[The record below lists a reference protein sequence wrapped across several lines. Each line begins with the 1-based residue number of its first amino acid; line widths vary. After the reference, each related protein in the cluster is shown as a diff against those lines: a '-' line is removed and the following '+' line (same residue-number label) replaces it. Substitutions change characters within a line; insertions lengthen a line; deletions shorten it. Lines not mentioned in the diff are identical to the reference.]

1 MHPLHETLK
10 DSATR
15 DLMIADYR
23 RTGRSTVIALDL
35 LSTAMKNPRQW
46 IPIKDRFPSLDADE
60 HLLRMMHDIIRKLE
74 LQAFQFRVVSH
85 QWSIAF
91 GAAGAGGAGV

>member
-1 MHPLHETLK
+1 MHPLHETLR

-23 RTGRSTVIALDL
+23 RTGRSTTIALEL
-35 LSTAMKNPRQW
+35 LSIAMKNPRQW
-46 IPIKDRFPSLDADE
+46 IPIKDHFPSLDADE
-60 HLLRMMHDIIRKLE
+60 NLMRMMHDIIRKLE
-74 LQAFQFRVVSH
+74 LQAFQFRFLNR

-91 GAAGAGGAGV
+91 GAPKDA

>member
-1 MHPLHETLK
+1 MRPLHGTLK

-15 DLMIADYR
+15 DLMVSDYR

-46 IPIKDRFPSLDADE
+46 IPIKDHFPSLDADE
-60 HLLRMMHDIIRKLE
+60 HLMRMMHDIIRKLE
-74 LQAFQFRVVSH
+74 LQAFQFRVVSR

-91 GAAGAGGAGV
+91 GAPKDV